1 MLGVG
6 VAAAVGMTGCGKSDA
21 SSDSE
26 ETAKTEDI
34 QETADTK
41 EESEPSENTKK
52 QDSEE
57 KDKTE
62 TVYVK
67 SDAKGNPR
75 EITVQ
80 TKLKKHRRWRYHQ
93 GLYQSDR
100 YQKQRRRRSLHTEY
114 GWNN

>member
-1 MLGVG
+1 MNNKIKERILCLMLGVG
-6 VAAAVGMTGCGKSDA
+6 VATVVGVTGCGKSDA

-26 ETAKTEDI
+26 ETAKTEDM

-75 EITVQ
+75 EITVPAEYSG
-80 TKLKKHRRWRYHQ
+80 RY
-93 GLYQSDR
+93 R
-100 YQKQRRRRSLHTEY
+100 
-114 GWNN
+114 

>member
-1 MLGVG
+1 MSDVRGRCRC
-6 VAAAVGMTGCGKSDA
+6 GCRSDRMWKVDA

-26 ETAKTEDI
+26 ETAKTEDM

-80 TKLKKHRRWRYHQ
+80 IK
-93 GLYQSDR
+93 
-100 YQKQRRRRSLHTEY
+100 TEKY
-114 GWNN
+114 REMVIPSGYTN